1 MLPGR
6 GTLSSSTQAQG
17 SPAPANKGRPASTKQ
32 KMASPTSLETTL
44 SHGPPLQLQTSDLAP
59 HTYTLLNQTTPPGRL
74 RRRAPPPPPSCT
86 TCYCCYHRQHLQAA
100 TSYMTSIP
108 FSDQPRRFLYGDGED
123 TRAHMAD
130 GWLLYCGGRNNLHGL
145 AAAVANTGVRPT
157 SDWLTALAW
166 RRRSRTGHAAV
177 SVIH

>member
-1 MLPGR
+1 MHDSFIYICACILMLIAFFFLHASVWGR
-6 GTLSSSTQAQG
+6 
-17 SPAPANKGRPASTKQ
+17 
-32 KMASPTSLETTL
+32 
-44 SHGPPLQLQTSDLAP
+44 QL
-59 HTYTLLNQTTPPGRL
+59 GRL
-74 RRRAPPPPPSCT
+74 LPPPPPPSCT

-130 GWLLYCGGRNNLHGL
+130 GWLLYCGSRNNLHGL